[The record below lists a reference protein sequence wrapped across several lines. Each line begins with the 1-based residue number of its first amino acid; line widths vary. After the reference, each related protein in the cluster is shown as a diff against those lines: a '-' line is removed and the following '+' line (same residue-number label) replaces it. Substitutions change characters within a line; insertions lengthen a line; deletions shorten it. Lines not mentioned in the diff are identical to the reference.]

1 VRWGCARL
9 RLASLLSL
17 LVLLWW
23 TLRLLRGVLTLLHSR
38 CHRRSNLRRCLLLR
52 LLARNLRGKS
62 ALLILRGS
70 ILLMQL
76 GGPLHLS
83 ELIGLPTLE

>member
-1 VRWGCARL
+1 M
-9 RLASLLSL
+9 LSL

-38 CHRRSNLRRCLLLR
+38 CHGRSNLRRCLLLR
-52 LLARNLRGKS
+52 LLARSLWAKS
-62 ALLILRGS
+62 TLLILRGS

-76 GGPLHLS
+76 GRSLHLS
-83 ELIGLPTLE
+83 KLIALPTLA